1 MMTFDQALS
10 SVKAP
15 GFSTGE
21 IDIGFLRRDFQERY
35 PLCIRALK
43 ILDENYRTPK
53 QKKLYNLVKREN
65 KKSGFVYYVRYMD
78 GGRMLP
84 SMWCTHTNIFSEAEA
99 FARENRERLV
109 NRYKANHR
117 GLSTFFDV
125 LERYY
130 EKGSEYLSAD
140 VRRRRMI
147 KEEQRRIY
155 YNLIKKRFIPFLKEK
170 GIYAMKDINS
180 AVITEFQNRLFDLGL
195 KPQTINGY
203 LCGISRIYGYF
214 TGEGTIKE
222 NPFNNVKALTVRPS
236 DRKKRGCH
244 ELSMLNGV
252 FGGIWT
258 DRLSHL
264 LTLLIYT
271 TDMRNI
277 EIEQIRLRDIIKIE
291 DCRFIRINESK
302 SENGVRLVP
311 LHEFVYERIKDFTNE
326 KQLEA
331 ADYLVSKGGK
341 IGTRIYRKANR
352 DLAERLGISGE
363 ELQEENV
370 TFYSGRHFWKTLM
383 NSEGLGADIEEVF
396 MGHKVSTDVAK
407 RYNHKDKRGKERM
420 LEAARKVY
428 KILDENLFGKRA
440 EGK

>member
-1 MMTFDQALS
+1 
-10 SVKAP
+10 
-15 GFSTGE
+15 
-21 IDIGFLRRDFQERY
+21 
-35 PLCIRALK
+35 
-43 ILDENYRTPK
+43 
-53 QKKLYNLVKREN
+53 
-65 KKSGFVYYVRYMD
+65 
-78 GGRMLP
+78 MLP
-84 SMWCTHTNIFSEAEA
+84 SMWCTHTNILSEAEV

-117 GLSTFFDV
+117 GLSVFFDI
-125 LERYY
+125 LEGYY

-147 KEEQRRIY
+147 KEEQRQIY
-155 YNLIKKRFIPFLKEK
+155 YSLVKKRFVPFLKEK
-170 GIYAMKDINS
+170 GIYSMKDIS
-180 AVITEFQNRLFDLGL
+180 AAVITEFQNRLFDKGL

-203 LCGISRIYGYF
+203 LCGISRICGYF
-214 TGEGTIKE
+214 AGEGTIKE

-236 DRKKRGCH
+236 DQRARGCH
-244 ELSMLNGV
+244 ELSRLNGV

-264 LTLLIYT
+264 LILLIYT
-271 TDMRNI
+271 TDMRNG
-277 EIEQIRLRDIIKIE
+277 EIERIRVSDIIEIE

-311 LHEFVYERIKDFTNE
+311 LHEFVYERIKDFTDE

-363 ELQEENV
+363 ELEKENV

-420 LEAARKVY
+420 LEAARNVY